1 VSYRLDP
8 ERLNQR
14 AATLRAA
21 RSGVRP
27 RGGRPSGRWISVIV
41 VVAVL
46 AGLLGGAAVA
56 TNSFGAGDKFQRLL
70 RRIELAVNPP
80 PDRASVPTIEVTP
93 PPSTFP
99 TAAPAVSL
107 APGESAPPPTAAPVR
122 KAVDVRI
129 AADPK
134 AVFAHELQKDWCAP
148 AGTQMVLAIFGQADT
163 SQAFQREL
171 VGRISEWESYG
182 DSHNGQWGPAAI
194 AEALAAYNVPG
205 YVIHAASSRAAA
217 LRDAAVAISRTG
229 APVVLLAWRGAH
241 TWVMTGYRADADPT
255 VFPDANVT
263 GGYILDPWYPWVS
276 SIWGASDPPG
286 TFQDSSEMERNF
298 LPWKRPEGR
307 YPDRDG
313 KFIIVVPTRP
323 LTPPG

>member
-1 VSYRLDP
+1 
-8 ERLNQR
+8 
-14 AATLRAA
+14 
-21 RSGVRP
+21 
-27 RGGRPSGRWISVIV
+27 
-41 VVAVL
+41 
-46 AGLLGGAAVA
+46 
-56 TNSFGAGDKFQRLL
+56 
-70 RRIELAVNPP
+70 
-80 PDRASVPTIEVTP
+80 
-93 PPSTFP
+93 
-99 TAAPAVSL
+99 
-107 APGESAPPPTAAPVR
+107 
-122 KAVDVRI
+122 
-129 AADPK
+129 
-134 AVFAHELQKDWCAP
+134 
-148 AGTQMVLAIFGQADT
+148 
-163 SQAFQREL
+163 

-194 AEALAAYNVPG
+194 AEGLAAYNVPG

-217 LRDAAVAISRTG
+217 LRDAAVAISKTG

-255 VFPDANVT
+255 VFPDANVS